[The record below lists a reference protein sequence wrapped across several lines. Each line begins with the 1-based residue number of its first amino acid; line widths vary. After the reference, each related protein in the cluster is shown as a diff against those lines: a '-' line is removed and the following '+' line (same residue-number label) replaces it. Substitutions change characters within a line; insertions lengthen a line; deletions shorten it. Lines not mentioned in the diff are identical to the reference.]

1 MRRGSGSSRRK
12 RRADGT
18 AGRSSKTAP
27 GAASEGGTSRRVR
40 PGKPKRS
47 AGSGR
52 SRDAAGVSW
61 PLGRTSLCEPRY
73 RGTSLCRCH
82 DTPAAS
88 RLSRRPG
95 RAFAP
100 ASGSRD
106 LARPRYVVAMP
117 PDSGSGQVRVLT
129 HCFAPWHAKEE
140 AGHGVSPRATEA
152 GAHAQPEG
160 RRSAGIRGKRH
171 RDVPRPRVRTWTCA
185 RAVTWMPGVRRPP
198 AEADALRLGHPV
210 APDRATRGRRHGHR
224 VRSSRQSQRPR
235 AATRPARSD
244 QAAEEARACARRA
257 TRARRR
263 SRARNTAGVV

>member
-73 RGTSLCRCH
+73 RGTSLCRCQ

-88 RLSRRPG
+88 RLSQRPG

-171 RDVPRPRVRTWTCA
+171 RDVPRPRVRTRTSV
-185 RAVTWMPGVRRPP
+185 RAVTRIPALRRPHP
-198 AEADALRLGHPV
+198 ERRSAVAVAVAVAVPLTVPV
-210 APDRATRGRRHGHR
+210 AARRPSEPLSYRLRDCFAAASSRSKATKAWAARDR
-224 VRSSRQSQRPR
+224 VRPPW
-235 AATRPARSD
+235 T
-244 QAAEEARACARRA
+244 
-257 TRARRR
+257 T
-263 SRARNTAGVV
+263 